1 MALLDT
7 KIAYILTKESD
18 INNAIYTRFYTKLQI
33 DGEAVTRYMSVIKM
47 ILDLFKTDILGY
59 NLKLELY
66 KKLLHLLR
74 SFGLIF
80 RIPDLSTTDDNP
92 ILYWGA
98 GDPGLNVANL
108 QMLTTSQLEFTT
120 QLSFTYTLTE
130 QVYYFC
136 YPQSIGDGTLDS
148 ILDNNGFE
156 TLPGW
161 TLRTES
167 FVFAG
172 VANITYNVYEFNN
185 ITTQTSFTNTFIL

>member
-1 MALLDT
+1 MLLAYKISYILSKETEIFTKINSRLDT
-7 KIAYILTKESD
+7 KLKISGKADLNYV
-18 INNAIYTRFYTKLQI
+18 F
-33 DGEAVTRYMSVIKM
+33 VIKAIM
-47 ILDLFKTDILGY
+47 QLLTTDILEY

-74 SFGLIF
+74 FFGLMF
-80 RIPDLSTTDDNP
+80 RIPDPTVNENP
-92 ILYWGA
+92 ILYWGV
-98 GDPGLNVANL
+98 GDPGLSVAEL
-108 QMLTTSQLEFTT
+108 QSLVTDQSEFTT
-120 QLSFTYTLTE
+120 QISFNYSPTV

-136 YPQSIGDGTLDS
+136 YPTSKGDLSS

-172 VANITYNVYEFNN
+172 LPNVTYNVYEFNN
-185 ITTQTSFTNTFIL
+185 ITTQVSFTNTFIL